1 VVRFV
6 SEVITRTRERVKGGV
21 TTDVF
26 LKPAAVVQW
35 RDLARGGHVE
45 EGCEGGGSGGTVKAV
60 GTWRSVAAL
69 KRWRQA

>member
-1 VVRFV
+1 
-6 SEVITRTRERVKGGV
+6 V

-69 KRWRQA
+69 KRWRRAWCH